1 MLSQSLRNNIKAN
14 IMYKN
19 IKKALLCVFA
29 AAAVLSCQKT
39 PQVAVNASFTT
50 DKETYEVYDLVKI
63 TNTTVV
69 ENSRMAICKWEY
81 NGKVSYDMPAP
92 EDIVFESVGTF
103 PITLT
108 VTSEEGAVKG
118 SFTKEVKVVDSNPHP
133 EVDFT
138 WSPSEVIA
146 GEEIQFTDQSTDAD
160 GLASWEWTFG
170 TTTVKEQNPKF
181 TFKETGDIMVT
192 LKVTDNAKR
201 TSTLTKTIT
210 VGRGVNY
217 LDLIWEKAYE
227 SKSGAYV
234 YGTSPAL
241 NADGSMI
248 YVHSTGYNLVAFD
261 AQGNQQWSFDTST
274 EGASALATAGHTNNQ
289 SPTPS
294 VDKDGNVFIAVS
306 FDEPKEGF
314 GGLFSISA
322 AGKKNWYTSY
332 GRGASFRFMS
342 PMIFGDYVATNQRNT
357 GQTHL
362 GDEKIFDGQNFVILD
377 RASGQLV
384 KYLYCDAGPYGGL
397 AALERQDG
405 WLLFAN
411 SGGQGTRVYVP
422 MEGLWSV
429 PTTGSS
435 QGRPLNLNTGVDA
448 QGSQIALTKDGKFYC
463 LYKDLTVHCYDMS
476 SYQLN
481 QKAEP
486 LWKTKLEG
494 STSQSG
500 LGCVTGEDGTVY
512 VTVKEALYALNPAD
526 GSIKWAEKAD
536 GQISGVAAVDNA
548 GAVYYNDSKTG
559 KLIKVTP
566 EGKRVVELSLA
577 DNIVGTDAPASMRTS
592 PTIAPDGTIYCTGMK
607 SGQPTLFCVRGSATG
622 HADSWSQLGANPQKT
637 EALPL

>member
-1 MLSQSLRNNIKAN
+1 M
-14 IMYKN
+14 N
-19 IKKALLCVFA
+19 IKKSLLCLFA

-39 PQVAVNASFTT
+39 PQVEVEASFTT
-50 DKETYEVYDLVKI
+50 DKEKYEVYDPIAI

-69 ENSRMAICKWEY
+69 KHSRMAVCKWEY

-92 EDIVFESVGTF
+92 TDIIFETVGTF

-118 SFTKEVKVVDSNPHP
+118 TFTKEVQVVDSNPHP
-133 EVDFT
+133 VVDFSWAPT
-138 WSPSEVIA
+138 EVIA
-146 GEEIQFTDQSTDAD
+146 GEEIQFTDLSTDED
-160 GLASWEWTFG
+160 GIAAWEWTFG
-170 TTTVKEQNPKF
+170 TATSTEQNPKF

-201 TSTLTKTIT
+201 TSTATKTIK
-210 VGRGVNY
+210 VERGVNY
-217 LDLIWEKAYE
+217 LDLIWEKSYE
-227 SKSGAYV
+227 TVTDAYV

-241 NADGSMI
+241 NADGSMV
-248 YVHSTGYNLVAFD
+248 YVHSTGYHLVAFD
-261 AQGNQQWSFDTST
+261 AQGNQQWAFDTSV
-274 EGASALATAGHTNNQ
+274 EGASALNSGKTSIKNQ

-294 VDKDGNVFIAVS
+294 VDPEGNVYIPVG
-306 FDEPKEGF
+306 FDEPKEAL
-314 GGLFSISA
+314 GGLFCIKPD
-322 AGKKNWYTSY
+322 GTKKWYTSY

-362 GDEKIFDGQNFVILD
+362 GDEKIFNGQNFVVLE
-377 RASGQLV
+377 RSSGQLV
-384 KYLYCDAGPYGGL
+384 QYLYCDAGPYGGL
-397 AALERQDG
+397 AALEREDG

-422 MEGLWSV
+422 FEGLWAV
-429 PTTGSS
+429 PSTGSS
-435 QGRPLNLNTGVDA
+435 TGRPFNLNTGVDA
-448 QGSQIALTKDGKFYC
+448 QGSQIALTKEGRFYC

-476 SYQLN
+476 AYQRDE
-481 QKAEP
+481 KATP
-486 LWKTKLEG
+486 LWKAKLEG

-500 LGCVTGEDGTVY
+500 LGCVVGEDGTVY
-512 VTVKEALYALNPAD
+512 VTVKEALYALDPAD

-577 DNIVGTDAPASMRTS
+577 DNVLDVDGASASMRTS
-592 PTIAPDGTIYCTGMK
+592 PTIGPDGTIYCTGIK
-607 SGQPTLFCVRGSATG
+607 GGQPTLFCVKGSATG
-622 HADSWSQLGANPQKT
+622 YANSWSQLGANHCKT
-637 EALPL
+637 EAMSR